1 VGGEVIRKSKIFQ
14 FKQFSVDQSGCAMK
28 INTDGV
34 LLGALAEVDEPENI
48 LDIGTGT
55 GVIALMLAQRF
66 ENARIDAVEIDRSAA
81 ETAIRNFSNSPFA
94 ERVNLY
100 PVGFEQF
107 FESNPDKKYNLVV
120 SNPPFFI
127 NSLKSPKA
135 GKQLAKHADV
145 IFFERL
151 INTTS
156 VHLTADGLICLIL
169 PIDTAELV
177 SSLAEKANLYQQ
189 NNIRIHSFEAS
200 EPHRLIQYFGFKQTS
215 VKGKQ
220 FVIYKSVGNYSEE
233 YVKLLKPYF
242 IAF

>member
-1 VGGEVIRKSKIFQ
+1 MFR
-14 FKQFSVDQSGCAMK
+14 FKQFNVDQSGCAMK

-34 LLGALAEVDEPENI
+34 LLGALAEADQPKNI

-66 ENARIDAVEIDRSAA
+66 ENARIDAVEIDQGAA
-81 ETAIRNFSNSPFA
+81 ETASRNFSNSPFA
-94 ERVNLY
+94 ERMNLY
-100 PVGFEQF
+100 PAGFEQF
-107 FESNPDKKYNLVV
+107 FESNPDKKYDLIV

-135 GKQLAKHADV
+135 GKQLAKHADRN
-145 IFFERL
+145 FFERL
-151 INTTS
+151 INTS
-156 VHLTADGLICLIL
+156 SDHLTANGLLCLIL
-169 PIDTAELV
+169 PIGTAELV
-177 SSLAEKANLYQQ
+177 SSLVSKVNLHQL
-189 NNIRIHSFEAS
+189 NNIKIHSFENS
-200 EPHRLIQYFGFKQTS
+200 EPHRLIQYFGFKQTP
-215 VKGKQ
+215 VNEEK